1 MAVVLERECVC
12 LCSQSGC
19 YPMPLSLR
27 SQLWLRVIE
36 HSFDWKWSEHCVMS
50 HLSTPCYPSLSGR
63 WRGLTSRPAPW
74 PLKELAI
81 ISALPLCT
89 PQATMDNWVC
99 VRNRCERPSCFFS
112 HLEMQESK
120 PSSFT
125 HASVNRSYS
134 YTERIRL
141 SLHYSRYIWI
151 GMHRYRNSGR

>member
-1 MAVVLERECVC
+1 MAVVLEHECVC

-63 WRGLTSRPAPW
+63 WRGLTSCPAPC

-89 PQATMDNWVC
+89 PQATTDNWVC
-99 VRNRCERPSCFFS
+99 VRNRCERPSCFFFFIWRCKNPNPHPS
-112 HLEMQESK
+112 HSQCKQIIFIYWENKAMSALFK
-120 PSSFT
+120 I
-125 HASVNRSYS
+125 HLNRDAP
-134 YTERIRL
+134 I
-141 SLHYSRYIWI
+141 
-151 GMHRYRNSGR
+151 